1 MDRVTLKQMIDA
13 AKRGVHEGRMDIVE
27 AALVRME
34 RTVDRMEVPA
44 LDKLEEAAD
53 IANAAKT
60 FPSDQQIAD
69 DIAAKV
75 KAIDEALAAADVEP
89 EKDIAA
95 GTSVEPDPPFD
106 DAPEPMGDGVADAEG
121 V

>member
-69 DIAAKV
+69 DIAAKL
-75 KAIDEALAAADVEP
+75 DESGVRQKDDAPELESLDPREVEP
-89 EKDIAA
+89 E
-95 GTSVEPDPPFD
+95 PPFD
-106 DAPEPMGDGVADAEG
+106 DAPENPPGLRLEDE
-121 V
+121 